1 VAALPGATG
10 LGDCGELIVIVF
22 RLESVNVV
30 DACDFEP
37 TAVRANP
44 MFMSSG
50 SVVKLL
56 SEIFPFASATAP
68 YGPCVSI
75 NGDSTSVKATVSPG
89 TQPEPVM

>member
-1 VAALPGATG
+1 M
-10 LGDCGELIVIVF
+10 IVF
-22 RLESVNVV
+22 GFESVNVV
-30 DACDFEP
+30 NACDFEP
-37 TAVRANP
+37 TAVRANAI
-44 MFMSSG
+44 FTSSAF
-50 SVVKLL
+50 VVKLL